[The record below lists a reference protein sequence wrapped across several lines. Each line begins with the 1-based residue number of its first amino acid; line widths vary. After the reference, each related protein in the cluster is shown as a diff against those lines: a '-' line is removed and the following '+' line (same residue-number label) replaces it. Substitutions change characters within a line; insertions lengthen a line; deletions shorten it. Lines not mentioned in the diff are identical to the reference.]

1 MQAKLLIGATALAAI
16 AAAANATVVT
26 DTFDGTTLNPMW
38 TLQDSPGN
46 YAAPGGGF
54 TVGGGYGVFDNI
66 YTEAYGNI
74 KTPLDASGNARV
86 DAVMRTNHAYTANW
100 NMGVSIY
107 FDNNNWAGLRIGTAG
122 GQYGWV
128 KNSVINGVAASQ
140 TSNVINTDLRF
151 WFLIGGVE
159 LTDTE
164 VRFWGS
170 QIQPAADHYGETNID
185 PSMSLL
191 SELTIPRPASFTG
204 SAKAI
209 IGKGYSYDP
218 YGYTNPDL
226 ANNASGYND
235 PLNTYGY
242 PAPEYIDF
250 ARITTEVP
258 EPASLGLLVL
268 SGAAAL
274 PRRRSWRLY
283 VILMR

>member
-1 MQAKLLIGATALAAI
+1 MQAKLLIGMTMLAAV
-16 AAAANATVVT
+16 AAAANATVIT
-26 DTFDGTTLNPMW
+26 DTFDGSSLNPMW
-38 TLQDSPGN
+38 TVQDNPAN
-46 YAAPGGGF
+46 YGAGGGF
-54 TVGGGYGVFDNI
+54 VFDGANGRAEFRDI

-74 KTPLDASGNARV
+74 KTPIDASGTARV

-274 PRRRSWRLY
+274 SRRRSWR
-283 VILMR
+283 